1 RDERER
7 EPDPPR
13 PQPEM
18 VIDHRRHRADDET
31 DAEPDRLAFHEE
43 IHVAMA
49 VLRERARAE
58 KHDDA
63 DDQHPQHSQEQEVSA
78 LAMHLGVVA
87 AVPSRRRRFP
97 ARGDTRL
104 YISLCHYSDFLVFFF
119 SFGALFSFGAGITSF
134 CPI

>member
-1 RDERER
+1 MRDETKRER
-7 EPDPPR
+7 DESEPEPDPPG

-18 VIDHRRHRADDET
+18 IIDNSGDGADHESH
-31 DAEPDRLAFHEE
+31 AQPDRLAFHEK

-63 DDQHPQHSQEQEVSA
+63 DDQHPQDSQEQKVSA
-78 LAMHLGVVA
+78 LAVHLGVAA

-104 YISLCHYSDFLVFFF
+104 YI
-119 SFGALFSFGAGITSF
+119 
-134 CPI
+134 